1 MISIIVPCFNEQHII
16 GDFVA
21 EINKVIHKIDS
32 EFEIIII
39 DNNSTDETWNC
50 IKSANDKFSKFK
62 FIKLSNYFGKE
73 AAILAGLDHATG
85 DAAIIMDPDLE
96 DPPEL
101 IEKMIENWKNGSDV
115 VLTQRTSEK
124 ISITKKIL
132 KSFFYKILILS
143 ANSNEKIYSDSGDFR
158 LIDKKIL
165 IELKKMRERTR
176 FLRGLVSYIGHNQS
190 IIKFDRPYRKKG
202 ESKSSYSFLFKYA
215 LDSLFSFS
223 NVPISLITKCGI
235 SLLFFLLVFGLFL
248 IFQKLMGKPIE
259 GFTTVLLL
267 IGLTSSFNIIAIGLV
282 GEYVSRIYTE
292 VKNRPSYIISETY
305 DQNSSIE

>member
-39 DNNSTDETWNC
+39 DNNSTDNTWNC

-73 AAILAGLDHATG
+73 AAILAGIDYATG

-115 VLTQRTSEK
+115 VLTQRTTEK
-124 ISITKKIL
+124 ISIVKKIL
-132 KSFFYKILILS
+132 KSFFYKILIFS
-143 ANSNEKIYSDSGDFR
+143 ADSNEKIYSDSGDFR

-165 IELKKMRERTR
+165 VELKKMRERTR

>member
-1 MISIIVPCFNEQHII
+1 MISIIVPCFNEQLII
-16 GDFVA
+16 KEFID
-21 EINKVIHKIDS
+21 EISGVINRINQN
-32 EFEIIII
+32 FEIIVI
-39 DNNSTDETWNC
+39 DNNSSDSTWDHL
-50 IKSANDKFSKFK
+50 KSAGNKFSKFK

-73 AAILAGLDHATG
+73 AAILAGIDNATG
-85 DAAIIMDPDLE
+85 EAAIIMDPDLE

-101 IEKMIENWKNGSDV
+101 IEKMIVNWKNGSDV

-124 ISITKKIL
+124 ISLTKKIL
-132 KSFFYKILILS
+132 KSFFYKILIFS
-143 ANSNEKIYSDSGDFR
+143 SNHNEKIYSDSGDFR

-176 FLRGLVSYIGHNQS
+176 FLRGLVSYIGYKQT
-190 IIKFDRPYRKKG
+190 IIKFDRPFRKKG
-202 ESKSSYSFLFKYA
+202 ESKSSYSFLYKYA

-223 NVPISLITKCGI
+223 NVPISLITKFGF
-235 SLLFFLLVFGLFL
+235 SLLIFLLIFTSFLF
-248 IFQKLMGKPIE
+248 FQKLMGKPVE

-292 VKNRPSYIISETY
+292 VKNRPIYIVSEIH
-305 DQNSSIE
+305 DQNSSP

>member
-1 MISIIVPCFNEQHII
+1 MISIIVPCFNEQLII
-16 GDFVA
+16 NDFIT
-21 EINKVIHKIDS
+21 EINKIIHKIDHN
-32 EFEIIII
+32 FEIIII
-39 DNNSTDETWNC
+39 DNNSTDNTWNS
-50 IKSANDKFSKFK
+50 IKSSKDKFSKFK

-73 AAILAGLDHATG
+73 AAILAGIDIATG

-115 VLTQRTSEK
+115 VLTQRTTEK
-124 ISITKKIL
+124 IGITKKIF
-132 KSFFYKILILS
+132 KSFFYKILIFI
-143 ANSNEKIYSDSGDFR
+143 SNDNQKIYSDSGDFR

-165 IELKKMRERTR
+165 IELRKMRERTR
-176 FLRGLVSYIGHNQS
+176 FLRGLVSYIGYNQS
-190 IIKFDRPYRKKG
+190 IIQFDRPFRKKG
-202 ESKSSYSFLFKYA
+202 ESKSSYSFLYKYA

-223 NVPISLITKCGI
+223 NVPISLITKCGL
-235 SLLFFLLVFGLFL
+235 SLLFFIL
-248 IFQKLMGKPIE
+248 IFIIFLFFQKIMGKPIE
-259 GFTTVLLL
+259 GFTTVLIL

-305 DQNSSIE
+305 DQNSSFE

>member
-16 GDFVA
+16 SDFIA

-165 IELKKMRERTR
+165 VELKKMRERTR

-235 SLLFFLLVFGLFL
+235 SLLFFLLIFGLFL
-248 IFQKLMGKPIE
+248 IFQKLMGRPIE

>member
-1 MISIIVPCFNEQHII
+1 
-16 GDFVA
+16 
-21 EINKVIHKIDS
+21 
-32 EFEIIII
+32 
-39 DNNSTDETWNC
+39 
-50 IKSANDKFSKFK
+50 
-62 FIKLSNYFGKE
+62 
-73 AAILAGLDHATG
+73 
-85 DAAIIMDPDLE
+85 
-96 DPPEL
+96 
-101 IEKMIENWKNGSDV
+101 
-115 VLTQRTSEK
+115 
-124 ISITKKIL
+124 
-132 KSFFYKILILS
+132 
-143 ANSNEKIYSDSGDFR
+143 
-158 LIDKKIL
+158 
-165 IELKKMRERTR
+165 MRERTR

-305 DQNSSIE
+305 DQNSSIG

>member
-1 MISIIVPCFNEQHII
+1 MISIIVPCFNEQLII
-16 GDFVA
+16 KEFID
-21 EINKVIHKIDS
+21 EISGVINRINQN
-32 EFEIIII
+32 FEIIVI
-39 DNNSTDETWNC
+39 DNNSSDNTWDHL
-50 IKSANDKFSKFK
+50 KSAGNKFSKFK

-73 AAILAGLDHATG
+73 
-85 DAAIIMDPDLE
+85 AAIIMDPDLE

-124 ISITKKIL
+124 ISLTKKIL
-132 KSFFYKILILS
+132 KSFFYKILIFS
-143 ANSNEKIYSDSGDFR
+143 SNHSQKIYSDSGDFR

-176 FLRGLVSYIGHNQS
+176 FLRGLVSYIGYKQT
-190 IIKFDRPYRKKG
+190 IIKFDRPFRKKG
-202 ESKSSYSFLFKYA
+202 ESKSSYSFLYKYA

-223 NVPISLITKCGI
+223 NVPISLITKFGF
-235 SLLFFLLVFGLFL
+235 SLLIFLLIFTSFLFL
-248 IFQKLMGKPIE
+248 QKLMGKPVE

-292 VKNRPSYIISETY
+292 VKNRPIYIISEIY
-305 DQNSSIE
+305 DKE

>member
-1 MISIIVPCFNEQHII
+1 MISIIVPCFNEQLII
-16 GDFVA
+16 NEFIT
-21 EINKVIHKIDS
+21 EINRVIRKIDHD
-32 EFEIIII
+32 FEIIII
-39 DNNSTDETWNC
+39 DNNSTDNTWNY
-50 IKSANDKFSKFK
+50 IKSAKDEFSKFK

-73 AAILAGLDHATG
+73 AAILAGVDSATG

-132 KSFFYKILILS
+132 KSFFYKILIFS
-143 ANSNEKIYSDSGDFR
+143 SNDNEKIYSDSGDFR

-165 IELKKMRERTR
+165 TELKKMRERTR
-176 FLRGLVSYIGHNQS
+176 FLRGLVSYIGYNQS
-190 IIKFDRPYRKKG
+190 IIKFDRPFRKKG
-202 ESKSSYSFLFKYA
+202 ESKSSYSFLYKYA

-223 NVPISLITKCGI
+223 NVPISLITKCGF
-235 SLLFFLLVFGLFL
+235 SLLFFIL
-248 IFQKLMGKPIE
+248 IFSIFLLFQKITGKPIE

-305 DQNSSIE
+305 DQNSSF